1 MVFQSGCGR
10 CRTARVGTGCCP
22 NSLDSSSSSPSPCG
36 KGHPTPAAAARSRYS
51 WTVLSPIRQLRA
63 ICRCPS
69 PNSNLNLRTSLT
81 FRMDDLLAGTLF
93 SFLMEFQCRDIV
105 QCCCTSCCSPVEN
118 IPLQAERHSGRRA
131 KLFAFPPESVS
142 AFRTEC
148 CSESKRNRVRL
159 QNGIA
164 FAFDRIP
171 QESDHIHIAGDTVVS
186 FDVVGI
192 GRSRLELYVVNSEKA
207 VELQVVID
215 ELLQYVFLHA
225 DRELVGLQPI
235 NRSGG
240 YDPAHFRGFL
250 CDAICPSPVAA
261 FRVHCRNPTFGS
273 RSFHIFKRVVAF
285 GLQDHVDLRF
295 IFQSND
301 EVWHVVVHLAV
312 VQVRDSESE
321 TCVFDERMHRVV
333 LVDVIGSRLL
343 PSLRVWHD
351 IVDVASQDFHWLSAS
366 PVIDISRRA
375 GAACGLVARNFRC
388 FPF

>member
-171 QESDHIHIAGDTVVS
+171 HPLPT
-186 FDVVGI
+186 
-192 GRSRLELYVVNSEKA
+192 
-207 VELQVVID
+207 LQ
-215 ELLQYVFLHA
+215 
-225 DRELVGLQPI
+225 
-235 NRSGG
+235 S
-240 YDPAHFRGFL
+240 
-250 CDAICPSPVAA
+250 
-261 FRVHCRNPTFGS
+261 GS
-273 RSFHIFKRVVAF
+273 RTGRDRDGKGTGWGRERYPPVNYIWQPCRRHATAGTLRLGGIRANGSEQGEDETISQ
-285 GLQDHVDLRF
+285 GPLQGVG
-295 IFQSND
+295 
-301 EVWHVVVHLAV
+301 
-312 VQVRDSESE
+312 
-321 TCVFDERMHRVV
+321 T
-333 LVDVIGSRLL
+333 
-343 PSLRVWHD
+343 
-351 IVDVASQDFHWLSAS
+351 
-366 PVIDISRRA
+366 
-375 GAACGLVARNFRC
+375 
-388 FPF
+388 